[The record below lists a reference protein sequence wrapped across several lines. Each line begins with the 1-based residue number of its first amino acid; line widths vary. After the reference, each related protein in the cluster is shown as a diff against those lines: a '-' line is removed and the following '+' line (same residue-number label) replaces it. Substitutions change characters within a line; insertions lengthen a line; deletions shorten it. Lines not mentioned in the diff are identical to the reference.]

1 MHITYK
7 RLVDSTDKSVQLYL
21 KAVLYP
27 ILFEVCSCIHI
38 ITHLVQALK
47 LRHKGYLM
55 PKK

>member
-27 ILFEVCSCIHI
+27 ILFEVCSCIRI
-38 ITHLVQALK
+38 YNSFSSSIEVEA
-47 LRHKGYLM
+47 
-55 PKK
+55 